1 MIRIESP
8 YHLWKRNP
16 IASKSSQASTHFR
29 PAQAFSGRFQ
39 YITGDNGSIEEAV
52 QEVLCLAETL
62 ELISLRLLPTMTITK
77 YFTGLLQTVL
87 PKTLPVVLVLWLI
100 QSTHASDVPQPSNS
114 AASSGGAAE
123 ISSGISDMEIRG
135 VIERVAKHQL
145 QPLADGD
152 YPAVTNLA
160 AAEAAKLPTGIAWN
174 YPRGVTL
181 YGLERFSDVTGDNE
195 TDQFVVGHNLICA
208 RYYHWLAGLVD
219 QFDGDGRQFARRTP
233 LKFLI
238 ELGTLDSCGAMGNQ
252 MLVNAMRH
260 PDAVTPEEKAVMA
273 RIADWV
279 VNKQKRLPDGT
290 LWRPE
295 SMGGTV
301 WPDDLY
307 MGGVFL
313 VRYGIFTHQQKYI
326 DDAASNIVQQ
336 AALEQD
342 SDGLWF
348 HGYFMKQKKHAPF
361 KWGRGNG
368 WAMVATVE
376 TLSAM
381 PENDPLRP
389 QLLAILRKQIEGLKK
404 LQSPGGM
411 WRQVL
416 DQPDFWA
423 ETSCTAMFAYGIAR
437 AVNRGWIDASNMAIA
452 RRAFAG
458 VAKNVT
464 SDGEVNGTC
473 EGTGIGMTL
482 DFYRKRQRPPDD
494 PHGRGPVMLAGTEL
508 LQAGKK

>member
-1 MIRIESP
+1 M
-8 YHLWKRNP
+8 KKN
-16 IASKSSQASTHFR
+16 A
-29 PAQAFSGRFQ
+29 GRFQ
-39 YITGDNGSIEEAV
+39 IASSKILPAA
-52 QEVLCLAETL
+52 LA
-62 ELISLRLLPTMTITK
+62 
-77 YFTGLLQTVL
+77 
-87 PKTLPVVLVLWLI
+87 LWLL
-100 QSTHASDVPQPSNS
+100 NS
-114 AASSGGAAE
+114 GCANNATPRTDAPPTPGAARDN
-123 ISSGISDMEIRG
+123 SGGISDTEIRD
-135 VIERVAKHQL
+135 VVARVARHQL
-145 QPLADGD
+145 HPLAEGA
-152 YPAVTNLA
+152 YPAVTDLADA
-160 AAEAAKLPTGIAWN
+160 AAAKPPEDIAWN
-174 YPRGVTL
+174 YPQGVML
-181 YGLERFSDVTGDNE
+181 YGMERSTDVTDNQE
-195 TDQFVVGHNLICA
+195 VDRFVVEHNLICA
-208 RYYHWLAGLVD
+208 RYYLWLAGLVN
-219 QFDGDGRQFARRTP
+219 QFDGEGRQFARRTP

-260 PDAVTPEEKAVMA
+260 PDTVTPEEKAVMA

-313 VRYGIFTHQQKYI
+313 VRYGIYTHGQKYI

-348 HGYFMKQKKHAPF
+348 HGYFVKQKKHAPF

-376 TLSAM
+376 ALSAM

-389 QLLAILRKQIEGLKK
+389 QVLAILRKQIEGLKR
-404 LQSPGGM
+404 LQAPDGM

-416 DQPDFWA
+416 DQPQTWE
-423 ETSCTAMFAYGIAR
+423 ETSCTAMFAFGIAR
-437 AVNRGWIDASNMAIA
+437 AVNRGWIDTSDMAIA

-458 VAKNVT
+458 IAKNVT
-464 SDGEVNGTC
+464 PDGAVDGTC
-473 EGTGIGMTL
+473 EGTGIGMSL
-482 DFYRKRQRPPDD
+482 DFYLKRQRPPDD
-494 PHGRGPVMLAGTEL
+494 PHGCGPVILAGTEI
-508 LQAGKK
+508 LQMGKN